1 MSSLAHIEHPTIDID
16 RSTPEGRQRLGSRA
30 AQIIKFTCITL
41 NQNQLHIDRGSD
53 NNAPMWTSSAL
64 STLAPA
70 VPAVRAAPT
79 KRSYRHR
86 TRYAGAVKRAAGDD
100 AGEAL
105 TEEQALVQWMCINY
119 RPWVKDEEGA
129 VKCINF
135 MKEKEGRMIKLEKAK
150 EVMESIKADHK
161 KQYQERIPFELPK
174 MWPGFQHIL
183 SRSSDPI

>member
-1 MSSLAHIEHPTIDID
+1 
-16 RSTPEGRQRLGSRA
+16 
-30 AQIIKFTCITL
+30 
-41 NQNQLHIDRGSD
+41 
-53 NNAPMWTSSAL
+53 MWTSSAL

-70 VPAVRAAPT
+70 VPAVRAAQT

-105 TEEQALVQWMCINY
+105 TEEQALVKWMCINY

-161 KQYQERIPFELPK
+161 KQYQERIQFELPK

-183 SRSSDPI
+183 SRSSYPI